1 MCHSGRS
8 EAKIRNP
15 QFMDSSFRWNDNGC
29 GRNPETGL
37 CLHKQ
42 TCLLFFRSVTQ
53 SLFSPSFVQ
62 PSVLCYNTRMNP
74 QKLYT
79 QALEKHKNGQINDA
93 IDDLRTLIESDARFE
108 DAYEVLSVMLYNQKR
123 YDEAI
128 AVIQAWIKV
137 NGDLVMAFANLSR
150 CYVEKGMILE
160 AEKAQAESLHLSW
173 KAQLTDKKA
182 EAPKQDFKQR
192 IERYQKVIE
201 FDPKDVL
208 GYFSLGTVY
217 LEAGMPRQAAETF
230 KQAAGV
236 NWEHSAS
243 HFGWG
248 QALEAV
254 GDLKQAVNVYVEGM
268 KVAHK
273 QGDMLTV
280 RKIESRL
287 KALES

>member
-1 MCHSGRS
+1 MNS
-8 EAKIRNP
+8 
-15 QFMDSSFRWNDNGC
+15 
-29 GRNPETGL
+29 
-37 CLHKQ
+37 Q
-42 TCLLFFRSVTQ
+42 TFYS
-53 SLFSPSFVQ
+53 
-62 PSVLCYNTRMNP
+62 
-74 QKLYT
+74 

-93 IDDLRTLIESDARFE
+93 IGDLQTLLEKDLRFE
-108 DAYEVLSVMLYNQKR
+108 DAYEALSVMLYNQKR

-128 AVIQAWIKV
+128 AVIQKWIKV
-137 NGDLVMAFANLSR
+137 NSNSVMAFANLSR

-173 KAQLTDKKA
+173 KAEFSAKKA

-217 LEAGMPRQAAETF
+217 LEAGMPVQAAETF
-230 KQAAGV
+230 KQAVSV
-236 NWEHSAS
+236 NWDHSAS

-248 QALEAV
+248 QALEAA
-254 GDLKQAVNVYVEGM
+254 GDKKQAVNVYVEGM

-273 QGDMLTV
+273 HGDMLTV

-287 KALES
+287 KVLES